1 MSTPTYAPLRKTKII
16 IPPLRQR
23 AVLRGHLFARLEEER
38 SRPLTLI
45 SAPAGCGKTTLL
57 TSWLQADA
65 HQARVAWLSLDEEDN
80 DPVRFLYYVVAAL
93 QSVEPGVGRALIS
106 LFGYLQRPPASDLMT
121 LLLNEIGE
129 VTKPVLLVLDD
140 YHVIRNPEIDG
151 ALAFLVDRAP
161 QGLRL
166 LVSTRE
172 EPRLPLARWRS
183 LERITEID
191 LETLRFS
198 PEETELFLK
207 QTMGLQLGAE
217 TVRLLGAR
225 TDGWIAGLQMA
236 ALSLQQHARG
246 DGALNVAQVA
256 SAFTGGHRYVID
268 YLASE
273 VLHQQP
279 DEIRN
284 FLRQTAILD
293 RFCAPLCD
301 AVTERADTKRILA
314 RLEQANM
321 FLLRLDDHRQWYRY
335 HQLFADFL
343 RTGLDPTAALAL
355 HRRASAWYEAQ
366 GFLEEAFRHA
376 LSAQDISAAV
386 RVFRGALD
394 GLCRRG
400 EFPSALALLEALPD
414 STIRSHADL
423 AGYMAWL
430 LYLGGRVE
438 EAENYSGLAHTA
450 DDSDSPATDRG
461 MLLAFRA
468 FLAINQGDSKR
479 ALPFAQEALQQFGE
493 SETFFRACA
502 LSLLGHAQRFCGE
515 AKKAT
520 QTLRQAVSL
529 GRKLGNDLITVD
541 ALATLAPLMLEQG
554 QLRESIALCNR
565 AIEQYVDSS
574 GNPLPVAGLVYTRL
588 GSLQFEANDLES
600 AERCLKTG
608 VDLCRQL
615 GMVYY
620 ALSGERALAKVQ
632 HARGDRKAAWNTL
645 AAASELARQSEN
657 PQRWR
662 SLAALAAELHLR
674 EGNVEA
680 AMQAF
685 GDAQNASG
693 PASGREPM
701 VRVQLLLAKN
711 DAHAASS
718 ALDRAEEVARKEGLQ
733 GNLIAIHIWR
743 ALAKRALGNR
753 LAAAREVE
761 RAVFLAASAGYRR
774 IFLDA
779 GAAIAPLLERARAA
793 NPTFVNG
800 LLEAFGGTEGVKSS
814 AQTLAE
820 PLSGTQI
827 QILGHL
833 DRGFTNQEIADK
845 LAITVG
851 TTKWHLNQIFGKLQ
865 VRNRVEA
872 IARAHEL
879 RLL

>member
-1 MSTPTYAPLRKTKII
+1 MSTPNHAPLRKTKINV
-16 IPPLRQR
+16 PPLRQR
-23 AVLRGHLFARLEEER
+23 AILRTHLIARLDEGR
-38 SRPLTLI
+38 VRPLTLI
-45 SAPAGCGKTTLL
+45 SAPAGFGKTTLL
-57 TSWLQADA
+57 TSWLQADGRES
-65 HQARVAWLSLDEEDN
+65 RVAWLSLDDEDN

-93 QSVEPGVGRALIS
+93 QAVEPGIGRALVS
-106 LFGYLQRPPASDLMT
+106 LFGYLQRPPARDLMT
-121 LLLNEIGE
+121 LLLNEVGE
-129 VTKPVLLVLDD
+129 LAKPILLVLDD
-140 YHVIRNPEIDG
+140 YHVIKNPEIDA
-151 ALAFLVDRAP
+151 ALVFLVDRAP
-161 QGLRL
+161 EGLRL
-166 LVSTRE
+166 LVATRE

-183 LERITEID
+183 LGHVTEID

-198 PEETELFLK
+198 PEETGLFLK
-207 QTMGLQLGAE
+207 QTMGLHVQDE
-217 TVRLLGAR
+217 IVRLLGAR

-236 ALSLQQHARG
+236 ALSLQQNDRS
-246 DGALNVAQVA
+246 DGSLDVAHVA
-256 SAFTGGHRYVID
+256 KAFTGGHRYVID

-293 RFCAPLCD
+293 RLCASLCD
-301 AVTERADTKRILA
+301 AVTERTDSKRILA

-343 RTGLDPTAALAL
+343 RTGLDASAALAL
-355 HRRASAWYEAQ
+355 HRRASAWYETQ
-366 GFLEEAFRHA
+366 GLLEEALRHA
-376 LSAQDISAAV
+376 LGAQDILAAV
-386 RVFRGALD
+386 RLFRGALD

-414 STIRSHADL
+414 ATVRSHADL

-438 EAENYSGLAHTA
+438 EAENYSGLAQTT
-450 DDSDSPATDRG
+450 DDSESPVTDRG

-468 FLAINQGDSKR
+468 FLAINQGDPKQ
-479 ALPFAQEALQQFGE
+479 ALPLAQEALQQFGE

-529 GRKLGNDLITVD
+529 GRKLGNDLITLD

-565 AIEQYVDSS
+565 AVEQYVDSL
-574 GNPLPVAGLVYTRL
+574 GKPLPVAGLVYTRL
-588 GSLQFEANDLES
+588 GSLHYETNDLETARS
-600 AERCLKTG
+600 CLITG
-608 VDLCRQL
+608 VALCRQL

-620 ALSGERALAKVQ
+620 AFSGERALARVQ
-632 HARGDRKAAWNTL
+632 HASGDRKAAWNTL
-645 AAASELARQSEN
+645 AAATELARQAQN

-662 SLAALAAELHLR
+662 SLAALSAELHLR

-680 AMQAF
+680 AMHAL
-685 GDAQNASG
+685 GEAQNA
-693 PASGREPM
+693 PQAAIGRESL
-701 VRVQLLLAKN
+701 VRVQLLLARN
-711 DAHAASS
+711 DAQGAVS
-718 ALDRAEEVARKEGLQ
+718 ALDRAEAIASKEGLQ
-733 GNLIAIHIWR
+733 GNLIAIHVWR
-743 ALAKRALGNR
+743 ALCKRALGNR
-753 LAAAREVE
+753 PAAIREVE
-761 RAVFLAASAGYRR
+761 RAIFLAAAGGYRR

-793 NPTFVNG
+793 NPDFVDD
-800 LLEAFGGTEGVKSS
+800 LLETFAPTKDVTCA
-814 AQTLAE
+814 AQALVE

-833 DRGFTNQEIADK
+833 DRGLTNQEIADR

-879 RLL
+879 KLL

>member
-1 MSTPTYAPLRKTKII
+1 LRKTKIN

-23 AVLRGHLFARLEEER
+23 AVLRSHLFARLEEES

-45 SAPAGCGKTTLL
+45 SAPAGFGKTTLL
-57 TSWLQADA
+57 TSWLQADGRES
-65 HQARVAWLSLDEEDN
+65 RVAWLSLDEEDN

-93 QSVEPGVGRALIS
+93 QAVEPGIGRALIS
-106 LFGYLQRPPASDLMT
+106 LFGYLQRPPARDLMT

-129 VTKPVLLVLDD
+129 ITKPVLLVLDD
-140 YHVIRNPEIDG
+140 YHLIKNPEIDS

-166 LVSTRE
+166 LVATRE
-172 EPRLPLARWRS
+172 EPRLPLARWRT
-183 LERITEID
+183 LERVTEID

-198 PEETELFLK
+198 ANETDLFLR
-207 QTMGLQLGAE
+207 QTMGLQLSPE
-217 TVRLLGAR
+217 TVRLLGSR
-225 TDGWIAGLQMA
+225 TDGWVAALQMA

-246 DGALNVAQVA
+246 NDALNVAQVA
-256 SAFTGGHRYVID
+256 SGFTGEHRYVID
-268 YLASE
+268 YLADE

-279 DEIRN
+279 DEIRK
-284 FLRQTAILD
+284 FLRQTSILD
-293 RFCAPLCD
+293 RLCASLCD
-301 AVTERADTKRILA
+301 AVTERADSKLMLA

-343 RTGLDPTAALAL
+343 RAGLETSAALAL
-355 HRRASAWYEAQ
+355 HQRASAWYEMQ
-366 GFLEEAFRHA
+366 GLLEEAFRHA
-376 LSAQDISAAV
+376 LSAQDISGAV
-386 RVFRGALD
+386 RIFRGALD

-400 EFPSALALLEALPD
+400 EFPSALALLEALPS
-414 STIRSHADL
+414 STVRSHADL

-430 LYLGGRVE
+430 LYLGGRVD
-438 EAENYSGLAHTA
+438 EAEKFSGLAHA
-450 DDSDSPATDRG
+450 SEDSGSPVTDRG

-468 FLAINQGDSKR
+468 FLAINQGDPKR
-479 ALPFAQEALQQFGE
+479 ALPLAHEALQQFGE

-529 GRKLGNDLITVD
+529 GRKLGNDLITLD

-565 AIEQYVDSS
+565 AVEQYADAS

-588 GSLQFEANDLES
+588 GSLHYETNELES
-600 AERCLKTG
+600 ARNCLITA

-620 ALSGERALAKVQ
+620 ALSAERALARVQ
-632 HARGDRKAAWNTL
+632 HASGDRRAAWETL
-645 AAASELARQSEN
+645 AAASELARQAEN
-657 PQRWR
+657 PERWR
-662 SLAALAAELHLR
+662 SLATLSAELHLR

-680 AMQAF
+680 ATYAL
-685 GDAQNASG
+685 GEAQKA
-693 PASGREPM
+693 PEARTGRESL
-701 VRVQLLLAKN
+701 VRVQLLLARN
-711 DAHAASS
+711 DAKAACA
-718 ALDRAEEVARKEGLQ
+718 ALDEMEAVARKQGLQ
-733 GNLIAIHIWR
+733 GNLVAIHVWR
-743 ALAKRALGNR
+743 ALCKRAMGNR
-753 LAAAREVE
+753 LAAVREVE
-761 RAVFLAASAGYRR
+761 RAVSLAAASGYRR

-793 NPTFVNG
+793 NPAFVDE
-800 LLEAFGGTEGVKSS
+800 LLGAFTASEQIKPT
-814 AQTLAE
+814 AQPLIE

-833 DRGFTNQEIADK
+833 DRGLTNQEIADR

-872 IARAHEL
+872 IAKAHEL
-879 RLL
+879 KLL